1 MGDGIHPTA
10 VVSPL
15 ANLGSGNTVGPFA
28 VIESGVTLGDNNQL
42 GAHCV
47 LKSGTRMGNANV
59 VAEHAVLGGTPQD
72 LGFDSA
78 TETFVNIGDENTF
91 REFVTIHRASKEGQ
105 ATRLG
110 DGNFLMNGVHIAH
123 DCGLGDNIVLA
134 PYAAIGGHV
143 HIEDRA
149 FISGGVMIHQFTKVG
164 CFAMIGG
171 NSKITQDVL
180 PYMITDGVPGQVKGL
195 NKVGLR
201 RAGVSPDEM
210 RVLKQAYQL
219 LFHAVR
225 PKEAIVKEL
234 SAVDSEHCRHLAGF
248 IRSSRRGYHRV

>member
-1 MGDGIHPTA
+1 
-10 VVSPL
+10 
-15 ANLGSGNTVGPFA
+15 
-28 VIESGVTLGDNNQL
+28 
-42 GAHCV
+42 
-47 LKSGTRMGNANV
+47 MGNANV

-78 TETFVNIGDENTF
+78 TDTFVDIGDDNTF

-105 ATRLG
+105 ATTLG

-123 DCGLGDNIVLA
+123 DCRLGNNIVLA

-234 SAVDSEHCRHLAGF
+234 AAVDSEQCRHLAEF